1 MTDQPTRKQ
10 RDLDRYRREIL
21 AAAVALFAEHG
32 YHQTTMQT
40 IAERAEFSVGYLYKH
55 FAGKED
61 MYREVVRQHIDQLDA
76 IIADARAQGL
86 SPLAELHLT
95 YTGICRHFDAHRDF
109 MRIFGQEIGGDFPEL
124 ASSRQRHLDDVVGL
138 LWRAQQAGE
147 LGEVDVRLLGAA
159 VHGMTRALFAELAL
173 RDGDRPFAGLPDLVF
188 RLVLDPLRP

>member
-32 YHQTTMQT
+32 YHQTTMQM

-55 FAGKED
+55 FAGKQD
-61 MYREVVRQHIDQLDA
+61 MYREVVGQHLEQMDA
-76 IIADARAQGL
+76 IIAEARAQGL
-86 SPLAELHLT
+86 APLAELHLT
-95 YTGICRHFDAHRDF
+95 YTGICRHFDAHPDF

-124 ASSRQRHLDDVVGL
+124 ASARQRHLDDVVDL
-138 LWRAQQAGE
+138 LRRAQQAGE
-147 LGEVDVRLLGAA
+147 LAEVDVRLLGAA

-173 RDGDRPFAGLPDLVF
+173 RDGDHPFASLPGLVF
-188 RLVLDPLRP
+188 RLLLDPLRS